1 MFSRARNKLAIVY
14 VIYCFLLQ
22 LGRTNEVQGAAQ
34 LTDATFSDA
43 ISACLDEAADTGLC
57 TVYGAE
63 SGYGTMPNWD
73 VSLVTDMSDAFKS
86 QSTFNADL
94 SKWDVSSV
102 TDMNEMFRSC
112 TKFNADISKWDVS
125 SVTDMSTMFY
135 ASYFNGDLSDWDVSS
150 VRTLENTFYSSP
162 TFNSDISNWDVS
174 SVTSMANLFRSA
186 KQFNQDITKWN
197 TMSVSTFSYM
207 FSDATAFKS
216 KYSCGD
222 SGPPSSCSLQASWIP
237 PPPPPPSPPSPPSP
251 PPSPPSPPP
260 VPSPPPAVALTDATF
275 TDAISACLDEAAD
288 TGLCTVYGAESG
300 YGTMPNWD
308 VSLVTYV

>member
-1 MFSRARNKLAIVY
+1 MFSRARKKLAIVY

-22 LGRTNEVQGAAQ
+22 LGRTNEVQGAVQ

-125 SVTDMSTMFY
+125 SVTDMSSMFY
-135 ASYFNGDLSDWDVSS
+135 ATKFNGDLSDWDVSS
-150 VRTLENTFYSSP
+150 VRTLEYTFAYSS
-162 TFNSDISNWDVS
+162 TFNSDISKWDVS
-174 SVTSMANLFRSA
+174 SVTNMQQLFRSA

-197 TMSVSTFSYM
+197 TMSVSTFSLM
-207 FSDATAFKS
+207 FYDTTAFRS
-216 KYSCGD
+216 KYSCAD
-222 SGPPSSCSLQASWIP
+222 SNSGPPSSCSIQDL
-237 PPPPPPSPPSPPSP
+237 
-251 PPSPPSPPP
+251 
-260 VPSPPPAVALTDATF
+260 
-275 TDAISACLDEAAD
+275 
-288 TGLCTVYGAESG
+288 
-300 YGTMPNWD
+300 
-308 VSLVTYV
+308 SLIHI